1 MEILLLLLAVPVV
14 IALKI
19 LRGIIIVGLGVVFTI
34 VWSIICVLYFFLH
47 VVPEYGS

>member
-19 LRGIIIVGLGVVFTI
+19 LRGIISVVLGTLAVGAYILI
-34 VWSIICVLYFFLH
+34 
-47 VVPEYGS
+47 GSAYLISGAVNKHGS